1 MAVCTGNLND
11 YDAVP
16 AAFHNLYVMMTE
28 NVDIDGTGGGE
39 GIPKI
44 RCQLVR
50 VRQGDGRKG
59 LVRSFRDTQQ

>member
-50 VRQGDGRKG
+50 VRQGDG
-59 LVRSFRDTQQ
+59 